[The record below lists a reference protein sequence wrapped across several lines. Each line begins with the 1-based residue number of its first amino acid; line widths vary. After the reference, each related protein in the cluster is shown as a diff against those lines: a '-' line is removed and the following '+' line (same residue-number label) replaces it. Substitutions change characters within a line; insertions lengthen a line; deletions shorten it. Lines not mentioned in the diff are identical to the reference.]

1 MGFKMTIDFIPTDDF
16 EYIPE
21 FCKDCK
27 DYQQGCST
35 CSQFITLKQD
45 LVKWIQDVYGID
57 E

>member
-45 LVKWIQDVYGID
+45 LVKWVQDVYGID